1 MTDLAPDVVGAPS
14 STPDGARGAS
24 TGGTSTARP
33 GGRFDRWTEKRWFLP
48 LGEGVVSVVVA
59 LGFMLLCTHISVN
72 PTTRIGQ
79 VSGLAKIQQ
88 YAALLGI
95 PLLAVLL
102 FLAYRGTLRYY
113 QVAQRLAC
121 AAIAGLGTGVVA
133 GGIVVALHGTPW
145 GLGGQEGDPGN
156 LMGMANDMMRGKG
169 LPGVYP
175 PLFPALLAVWAK
187 LFHNGI
193 AGVGHALKDLQLI
206 LSALVGPMAYL
217 SWRMLL
223 RPFWAMAVAVPTSIV
238 FLDPI
243 RPYSHGS
250 MLVLLPLL
258 AACFREIR
266 RADELSTRSALLR
279 GLGFGIAF
287 GVMFLWYSGWYLW
300 AAPGSFILGLMLFP
314 WRRGRA
320 AIKRAV
326 LFLGAMLVTA
336 AVIGAP
342 LLYQLVRLGATTM
355 DRYAYINTYIDPAY
369 VMGWASDRSGPL
381 TYHNWP
387 ESGELAGQ
395 TGFGVLLL
403 LGVGIGVG
411 LGLRNI
417 AVRTAGFVLAGA
429 WLLRFWFA
437 SHMEHN
443 QAVQLYPRTT
453 WIIFYCLIILAV
465 LGVMLTYERGFGWI
479 RGTLKEVAPARAA
492 RISPRV
498 MAQLAAGL
506 VCAIALFA
514 TMGGSWSANRFM
526 PSTNPGV
533 EDMGLDALR
542 AHLQQLDNGKC
553 PKYSPNNGVRACNP
567 INMGLSEYTFGP
579 DQKKLYCA
587 NAASKEYDVVC
598 GRPPKD

>member
-14 STPDGARGAS
+14 STPGGARGTS
-24 TGGTSTARP
+24 SGGTTTARA
-33 GGRFDRWTEKRWFLP
+33 GGRFERWTEKRWFLP

-72 PTTRIGQ
+72 PVTRIGQ

-95 PLLAVLL
+95 PVLAVLL

-121 AAIAGLGTGVVA
+121 AAVAGLGTGVVA

-187 LFHNGI
+187 LFHNGV

-266 RADELSTRSALLR
+266 RADELSTRAAVLR
-279 GLGFGIAF
+279 GLGFGVAF

-314 WRRGRA
+314 WRRGRV

-326 LFLGAMLVTA
+326 VFLGTLLVTA

-369 VMGWASDRSGPL
+369 VMGWASDRAGDL
-381 TYHNWP
+381 TYHDYP
-387 ESGELAGQ
+387 ASGELAGQ

-411 LGLRNI
+411 LGLRNVV
-417 AVRTAGFVLAGA
+417 VRTAGFVLAGA

-437 SHMEHN
+437 SHMEHT

-479 RGTLKEVAPARAA
+479 RGTLQEVAPTRAA

-498 MAQLAAGL
+498 LSQLAAGL
-506 VCAIALFA
+506 ICAIALFA

-553 PKYSPNNGVRACNP
+553 PKYSPYNGKQACNP
-567 INMGLSEYTFGP
+567 INMNLSEYTFGP

-587 NAASKEYDVVC
+587 NATSKEYDVVC

>member
-1 MTDLAPDVVGAPS
+1 MTDLAPDVVGGRA
-14 STPDGARGAS
+14 TVPDDATTASAGSPTGRRGD
-24 TGGTSTARP
+24 
-33 GGRFDRWTEKRWFLP
+33 RFSRWTEKRWFLP
-48 LGEGVVSVVVA
+48 LAEGVVSVGVA

-95 PLLAVLL
+95 PVLAVLL
-102 FLAYRGTLRYY
+102 LLAYRGTLRYY
-113 QVAQRLAC
+113 RVAQRLAC
-121 AAIAGLGTGVVA
+121 AAVAGLGTGVVA

-156 LMGMANDMMRGKG
+156 LMGMANDMLRGKG

-175 PLFPALLAVWAK
+175 PLFPALLAAWAK
-187 LFHNGI
+187 VFHNGV

-217 SWRMLL
+217 SWRLLL
-223 RPFWAMAVAVPTSIV
+223 RPFWAMAVAVPASIV

-266 RADELSTRSALLR
+266 RADELSTRSAVLR
-279 GLGFGIAF
+279 GLGFGAAF

-300 AAPGSFILGLMLFP
+300 AAPGSFILVLMLFP
-314 WRRGRA
+314 WRRGRIA
-320 AIKRAV
+320 LKRGLV
-326 LFLGAMLVTA
+326 FLATMLVTA
-336 AVIGAP
+336 GVIGAP
-342 LLYQLVRLGATTM
+342 LLYQLARLGASTM

-369 VMGWASDRSGPL
+369 VMGWASDRSGSL

-387 ESGELAGQ
+387 GEGDIAGQ

-403 LGVGIGVG
+403 VGVGIGVG
-411 LGLRNI
+411 LGLRNMV
-417 AVRTAGFVLAGA
+417 VRTAGFVLAGA
-429 WLLRFWFA
+429 WLMRFWFA

-465 LGVMLTYERGFGWI
+465 MGVMLTYERGFGWI
-479 RGTLKEVAPARAA
+479 RGTLQEVAPARAA

-498 MAQLAAGL
+498 MSQLAAGL
-506 VCAIALFA
+506 VCALALFA

-542 AHLQQLDNGKC
+542 AHLQQLDNGQC
-553 PKYSPNNGVRACNP
+553 PKYSPYKGKQNCNP
-567 INMGLSEYTFGP
+567 INMDLSEYTFGP
-579 DQKKLYCA
+579 DEGHLWCA
-587 NAASKEYDVVC
+587 NVTSKDADVTC
-598 GRPPKD
+598 GRPPKKN

>member
-1 MTDLAPDVVGAPS
+1 MTDLAPNVVGAPS
-14 STPDGARGAS
+14 STSDGAGGAAS
-24 TGGTSTARP
+24 GGTSTARP
-33 GGRFDRWTEKRWFLP
+33 GGRFDRWTEKRWVLP

-59 LGFMLLCTHISVN
+59 LGFMLLCTRISVN
-72 PTTRIGQ
+72 PVTRIGQ
-79 VSGLAKIQQ
+79 VSGLAGIQQ

-95 PLLAVLL
+95 PVLAALL
-102 FLAYRGTLRYY
+102 FLAYRGTLRHY
-113 QVAQRLAC
+113 QAAQRLAC
-121 AAIAGLGTGVVA
+121 AAVAGLGTGVVA

-156 LMGMANDMMRGKG
+156 LMGMANDMMRGRG

-187 LFHNGI
+187 LFHHGV

-223 RPFWAMAVAVPTSIV
+223 RPFWAMAVAVPASIV

-266 RADELSTRSALLR
+266 RAGELSTRSAVLR
-279 GLGFGIAF
+279 GLGFGAAF

-300 AAPGSFILGLMLFP
+300 AAPGSFFLALLLFP
-314 WRRGRA
+314 WRRGRV

-326 LFLGAMLVTA
+326 FFLGVLLVTA

-369 VMGWASDRSGPL
+369 VMGWASDRAGDL
-381 TYHNWP
+381 NYHDFP
-387 ESGELAGQ
+387 VSGELAGQ

-411 LGLRNI
+411 LGLRNVV
-417 AVRTAGFVLAGA
+417 VRTAGFVLAGA

-437 SHMEHN
+437 SHMERD

-479 RGTLKEVAPARAA
+479 RGTLEEVAPARAA
-492 RISPRV
+492 RISPRA
-498 MAQLAAGL
+498 MSQLAAGL
-506 VCAIALFA
+506 ICAIALFA

-542 AHLQQLDNGKC
+542 AHLQQLDNGQC
-553 PKYSPNNGVRACNP
+553 PTYSPYKGKQACNP
-567 INMGLSEYTFGP
+567 INMNLHEYTFGP

-587 NAASKEYDVVC
+587 NTTSKDYDVVC
-598 GRPPKD
+598 GRPPEN